1 MFPVNIFRCVSQDRD
16 ATVQTHAQER
26 PRAKRRERGERDETK
41 NKGGLDSELA
51 TETVNVAEAVLIRA
65 EVGCEERL

>member
-1 MFPVNIFRCVSQDRD
+1 MRLFRRMLKSG
-16 ATVQTHAQER
+16 HER
-26 PRAKRRERGERDETK
+26 RGKSGGERDETK

-51 TETVNVAEAVLIRA
+51 TETVNVAAAVLIRA